1 MDTIEIENVA
11 PELVEY
17 KESDYTLQVIPGFF
31 QNQEVYIRDPLL
43 MIHNRAQL
51 NYLELS
57 KNKTM
62 NVKTRVQWKKKIQE
76 MAKDFY
82 QINQRLLPNTAKKPS
97 LSAVA
102 NYFNMSRRTLNRHVK
117 TVLPLVTPPKNGGMS
132 LDGDALTIS
141 ENSLLVIP
149 GHFRNQPV
157 YIPDPKMVYDE
168 VSLNYSEVNK
178 DKSLLSSEQ
187 LELKKNIIEM
197 ATTFWKVNQDLLP
210 TNSKKPTISAVAK
223 YFHIPRQTFDDHIK
237 GFHRNS
243 AIFGASSRPLLDN
256 NELQLIKANLKMASN
271 NGCPI
276 PATEDDMK
284 YRIERIL
291 EKKRRGLKE
300 IEMVNELIDK
310 WKEADKDSI
319 QGENYKVYDSL
330 EQLKRILISGIS
342 IQSLNFNPIEYLK
355 LKRTFEHLNS
365 IRSTYQNNLS
375 GKPLNTVSKRTITR
389 IRTKLGLSQQY
400 INNNSTGDS
409 NKRRLTK
416 IGDIEKIE
424 WLKSHV
430 FFKEDFQK
438 YGTNVWNCDILSF
451 HIGNVG
457 ERFRSK
463 QLREEFNKNVLTN
476 DINEERTS
484 SKETAGAKVEAK
496 KIASEIAS
504 ADPIVEEEN
513 TNTPIGP
520 NLTAIDKLLL
530 DEDVHNIAE
539 SHIEPSI
546 SDELS
551 PELIELDGTN
561 LDAQKLADNDESMT
575 VAKET
580 ESAGINTENELG
592 LEVEN
597 SNDEHE
603 NSPGPLMPDQLSLL
617 YTISMNGEVL
627 EPNVLLNGPK
637 QNSEFGSIPSYLLH
651 DWIITKGNEDRELNG
666 MLLNYLE
673 KCFHPQTVEILN
685 SQGLN
690 YNSTSRLLVLNS
702 GIFEINDDIIRFLN
716 DYNID
721 LLIIP
726 MTSAGFLQPIDF
738 GLYNILQ
745 SELRKTNRMWFN
757 DHCLLPPGMTSMNNA
772 LRPGVMSMV
781 QQLELLYG
789 IHNRL
794 PQRIVLFKE
803 MIKQSFSRIIQFD
816 ENGNADRDK
825 LAQFVDRCENAAKY
839 TFMLNNDEEQ
849 SGNEEDDYSALNN
862 DDKGKRNNKN
872 KVRFHKVTFTDNGK
886 EVNPSQDNTD
896 YAVRLATIVKNNM
909 SNNDGISPFLQ
920 NVDADALHRTED

>member
-1 MDTIEIENVA
+1 M
-11 PELVEY
+11 
-17 KESDYTLQVIPGFF
+17 
-31 QNQEVYIRDPLL
+31 
-43 MIHNRAQL
+43 
-51 NYLELS
+51 
-57 KNKTM
+57 
-62 NVKTRVQWKKKIQE
+62 
-76 MAKDFY
+76 
-82 QINQRLLPNTAKKPS
+82 
-97 LSAVA
+97 
-102 NYFNMSRRTLNRHVK
+102 
-117 TVLPLVTPPKNGGMS
+117 
-132 LDGDALTIS
+132 
-141 ENSLLVIP
+141 
-149 GHFRNQPV
+149 
-157 YIPDPKMVYDE
+157 
-168 VSLNYSEVNK
+168 
-178 DKSLLSSEQ
+178 
-187 LELKKNIIEM
+187 
-197 ATTFWKVNQDLLP
+197 
-210 TNSKKPTISAVAK
+210 
-223 YFHIPRQTFDDHIK
+223 
-237 GFHRNS
+237 
-243 AIFGASSRPLLDN
+243 
-256 NELQLIKANLKMASN
+256 
-271 NGCPI
+271 
-276 PATEDDMK
+276 
-284 YRIERIL
+284 
-291 EKKRRGLKE
+291 
-300 IEMVNELIDK
+300 
-310 WKEADKDSI
+310 
-319 QGENYKVYDSL
+319 
-330 EQLKRILISGIS
+330 
-342 IQSLNFNPIEYLK
+342 
-355 LKRTFEHLNS
+355 
-365 IRSTYQNNLS
+365 
-375 GKPLNTVSKRTITR
+375 
-389 IRTKLGLSQQY
+389 
-400 INNNSTGDS
+400 
-409 NKRRLTK
+409 
-416 IGDIEKIE
+416 
-424 WLKSHV
+424 
-430 FFKEDFQK
+430 
-438 YGTNVWNCDILSF
+438 
-451 HIGNVG
+451 
-457 ERFRSK
+457 
-463 QLREEFNKNVLTN
+463 
-476 DINEERTS
+476 
-484 SKETAGAKVEAK
+484 EAK

-886 EVNPSQDNTD
+886 EVNPSQDNTCLL
-896 YAVRLATIVKNNM
+896 YTSRCV
-909 SNNDGISPFLQ
+909 
-920 NVDADALHRTED
+920 